1 MELKMM
7 GMFGK
12 AALVAVG
19 LCALFSST
27 VLAGEKVVIK
37 DITGRDVE
45 VSVPVDNVILSSVS
59 SAGGMICRRPTRK
72 PMPPISPNTRRW
84 QSCRHSAA

>member
-1 MELKMM
+1 M

-27 VLAGEKVVIK
+27 ALAGEKVVIK
-37 DITGRDVE
+37 DVTGRDVE
-45 VSVPVDNVILSSVS
+45 VSVRPWPAENGDGVMGMGMLKGSDFLLDVK
-59 SAGGMICRRPTRK
+59 AGKLWIIPRLPSK
-72 PMPPISPNTRRW
+72 PG
-84 QSCRHSAA
+84 Q